1 MTSQVSPS
9 SRRARTTKASPCR
22 GADVLELRNRAE
34 TGCSVDDQG
43 PHSFVLREIDLVSL
57 GGEGDDLD
65 LASGNRP
72 HVVALADALSSVGR
86 LDLRLDRIG
95 QRA

>member
-22 GADVLELRNRAE
+22 APTSLELRNRAE
-34 TGCSVDDQG
+34 TGRSVDGQG
-43 PHSFVLREIDLVSL
+43 PHPFVLREVDLVSL

-65 LASGNRP
+65 PAGGNRP
-72 HVVALADALSSVGR
+72 DVVALADGLSSVGR